1 MKNVDLYRLKNGFQ
15 AIPNKQGIEFSYA
28 VIKNLR
34 LIDEEIKVIDEM
46 FKPTDDYVKKFKPE
60 VDKLVVKHSE
70 KDDTGSPKLV
80 KNQFDQLVYDIKPN
94 NQKKLDED
102 VVKLEK
108 KFPEIAKKRKQ
119 QLEEKEKFLQKE
131 NKIKLFK
138 IDKKYLPSD
147 ITPMQLGAI
156 FEMVK

>member
-80 KNQFDQLVYDIKPN
+80 K
-94 NQKKLDED
+94 
-102 VVKLEK
+102 
-108 KFPEIAKKRKQ
+108 RS
-119 QLEEKEKFLQKE
+119 EERRVGKECRSRWSP
-131 NKIKLFK
+131 
-138 IDKKYLPSD
+138 YH
-147 ITPMQLGAI
+147 
-156 FEMVK
+156 